1 MFLHD
6 ILGYPEFELSR
17 VQIFKMIIFW
27 QRITV
32 MFCQSFSL
40 IGPDRIHKQ
49 VIKLGNICVLWE
61 LGLDPSMGRLVAG
74 PAIGM
79 GGVLRC
85 LGLGNFI

>member
-6 ILGYPEFELSR
+6 ILSYPEFELSR
-17 VQIFKMIIFW
+17 LQIFKMIIFW
-27 QRITV
+27 HRITV

-61 LGLDPSMGRLVAG
+61 LGLGL
-74 PAIGM
+74 GM
-79 GGVLRC
+79 GGL
-85 LGLGNFI
+85 LPGLL